1 MTLFGN
7 PRPLLGGG
15 TDLLAEIPHPPVAV
29 THTPSCGPDRCGTIA
44 VNWAGD
50 DGGGNVGRFGS
61 RSRRKGIPNEPALL
75 AAAAENPGGSVAEID
90 PTYIDDPDGY
100 VPPEAIRGAWL
111 VDSSGKL
118 TGEYQ
123 ENLRRGVPQDDFSKL
138 TDPDHWL
145 GWLGDD
151 PATAVRK
158 GIEESLRAQV
168 ADAVVEWVKILETPR
183 FLTGGRRHS
192 EDEQVMLV
200 TRAALAAPFA
210 LSVRTTQHGR
220 SILLGVFSWA
230 AVNLSTPQVRKDR
243 HWFDLGVGLDWAG
256 ERLQGRIYEIDGADG
271 TAESC

>member
-1 MTLFGN
+1 
-7 PRPLLGGG
+7 
-15 TDLLAEIPHPPVAV
+15 
-29 THTPSCGPDRCGTIA
+29 
-44 VNWAGD
+44 
-50 DGGGNVGRFGS
+50 VGRFGS

-90 PTYIDDPDGY
+90 PTCIDDPNGY
-100 VPPEAIRGAWL
+100 VPPEAIR
-111 VDSSGKL
+111 DSGVKL

-123 ENLRRGVPQDDFSKL
+123 ENPRHGVPQDDFSKL

-192 EDEQVMLV
+192 EDKQVMLM

-230 AVNLSTPQVRKDR
+230 AVNLSPPGVRKDR
-243 HWFDLGVGLDWAG
+243 HWFDLGVELDWAG
-256 ERLQGRIYEIDGADG
+256 ERLQERIYEMDGADG
-271 TAESC
+271 TAKR

>member
-1 MTLFGN
+1 M
-7 PRPLLGGG
+7 
-15 TDLLAEIPHPPVAV
+15 
-29 THTPSCGPDRCGTIA
+29 
-44 VNWAGD
+44 
-50 DGGGNVGRFGS
+50 GRFGS
-61 RSRRKGIPNEPALL
+61 RSRRKGIPNDSALL

-90 PTYIDDPDGY
+90 PTYIDDPNGY

-111 VDSSGKL
+111 VGSSGKL

-123 ENLRRGVPQDDFSKL
+123 KNPRHGVPQDDFGKL

-183 FLTGGRRHS
+183 FLTGGRPHA
-192 EDEQVMLV
+192 EDEQLMLV

-220 SILLGVFSWA
+220 SILMGVFSWA
-230 AVNLSTPQVRKDR
+230 AVNLSSPEARKDR
-243 HWFDLGVGLDWAG
+243 HWLDLGAGLDWAG
-256 ERLQGRIYEIDGADG
+256 EQLEGRIYGIDSADG
-271 TAESC
+271 TAER